1 MVVDNS
7 SVKYTSIG
15 KRPIR
20 HDGYDKVTGKA
31 QFGADI
37 YPSNL
42 IYAKVLRSPHA
53 HAKIISIN
61 TKKALEYPGVKAVIT
76 SKDFPIHS
84 KNPEVLG
91 SGPPINIYNL
101 GTNILARDKVLY
113 KGHAIAAIAANNIHT
128 AEEALSLI
136 EIKYELIQSVTNV
149 EDAMASN
156 APIIHPEYPGNVAS
170 QDKLNI
176 GDIDEGFNKADIIIE
191 KEFRTSTVHQ
201 GYIELHSATA
211 LWQPNNHV
219 TLWTSSQGHFQ
230 IRDRTAAILGIE
242 PSSIKSVPMEIGGGF
257 GGKTTIY
264 LEPISAM
271 LSKMTGQPVKTT
283 MNRAEVLE
291 ASGPTSGSYMKIKMG
306 STNQGKLVAA
316 EAKLVF
322 EAGAFP
328 GSPIGGASQCIF
340 SPYDIENVLVDGYD
354 IIDNKPKTTAY
365 RAPGAPIGAFG
376 VETVVDELCTNL
388 KIPPLD
394 FRIMNAAKEGT
405 RRANGILNPPIGM
418 IETVEAIK
426 SHQHNLTPL
435 NGKNTGRGVASG
447 FWMNGTGPACAIAN
461 VNFDG
466 SVSLTIGS
474 MDIGGTRPGA
484 AQQFAE
490 VLGIPVETVNPQVGD
505 TDSIG
510 YTSMT
515 GGSGAAFKTG
525 WASFEAAEDVR
536 RQMIERAALI
546 WEKPIEEIGLKNG
559 LFCHKS
565 DSKLQVSFKEL
576 ASKLGETGGPVVGK
590 ANLDPS
596 GAGGA
601 FATHIVDLEV
611 DIETGKIKIL
621 RYTAAQDVGKAIHPS
636 YVEGQIQGGVVQG
649 IGWAL
654 NEEYFMN
661 DKGALMN
668 SSLLD
673 YRMPTSLDLPNID
686 TIIVEV
692 PNPTHPYGVRGVG
705 EVPIVPP
712 MAAIANAI
720 HDAIGIRMHQLPMNP
735 AIVLK
740 EMKKIN

>member
-7 SVKYTSIG
+7 KIQYTSIG

-20 HDGYDKVTGKA
+20 HDGYEKVTGKA

-37 YPSNL
+37 TLSNL
-42 IYAKVLRSPHA
+42 LYAKVLRSPYA

-61 TKKALEYPGVKAVIT
+61 TEKALKHPDVKAIIT
-76 SKDFPIHS
+76 SKDFPQHS
-84 KNPEVLG
+84 KDPEVLG
-91 SGPPINIYNL
+91 SGPPINVYNL
-101 GTNILARDKVLY
+101 GTNILARDKALY
-113 KGHAIAAIAANNIHT
+113 KGHAIAAIAATNVHA

-136 EIKYELIQSVTNV
+136 EINYEILPAVTNV
-149 EDAMASN
+149 EESMKPNS
-156 APIIHPEYPGNVAS
+156 PVIHSEYPGNIAS
-170 QDKLNI
+170 RSKLNI
-176 GDIDEGFNKADIIIE
+176 GDINKGFDKADIIVE
-191 KEFRTSTVHQ
+191 REFRTSTVHQ

-211 LWQPNNHV
+211 LWLPNNHV

-230 IRDRTAAILGIE
+230 IRDKTAAILGIE
-242 PSSIKSVPMEIGGGF
+242 PSSIKSIPMEIGGGF

-271 LSKMTGQPVKTT
+271 LSKITRRPVKTS
-283 MNRAEVLE
+283 MNRVEVLE

-306 STNQGKLVAA
+306 STNDGKLIAA

-328 GSPIGGASQCIF
+328 GSPIGGAAQCIF
-340 SPYDIENVLVDGYD
+340 SPYDIENILVDGYD

-376 VETVVDELCTNL
+376 VESVVDEICTKL

-394 FRIMNAAKEGT
+394 FRLMNAAKEGT

-418 IETVEAIK
+418 IETVEAMK
-426 SHQHNLTPL
+426 SHNHHSTPL
-435 NGKNTGRGVASG
+435 NGKHRGRGVASG

-461 VNFDG
+461 VNSDG

-490 VLGIPVETVNPQVGD
+490 VLGIPSESVNPQVGD

-546 WEKPIEEIGLKNG
+546 WEKPIEEIDLIKGS
-559 LFCHKS
+559 FCHKS
-565 DSKLQVSFKEL
+565 DTDLQVSFKEL
-576 ASKLGETGGPVVGK
+576 ASKLNETGGPVVGK
-590 ANLDPS
+590 ANLDPA

-601 FATHIVDLEV
+601 FATHMVDLEV
-611 DIETGKIKIL
+611 DIETGKITIL

-636 YVEGQIQGGVVQG
+636 YVEGQIQGGAVQG

-661 DKGALMN
+661 DKGELMN
-668 SSLLD
+668 STLLD

-692 PNPTHPYGVRGVG
+692 PNPNHPYGVRGVG

-720 HDAIGIRMHQLPMNP
+720 YDAIGIRLFQLPMNP
-735 AIVLK
+735 AVVLK
-740 EMKKIN
+740 ELQNNN

>member
-61 TKKALEYPGVKAVIT
+61 TKKALNYPGVKAVIT
-76 SKDFPIHS
+76 SKDFPVHS
-84 KNPEVLG
+84 KTPEVLG

-113 KGHAIAAIAANNIHT
+113 KGHAIAAVAANNIHT

-149 EDAMASN
+149 EDAMDPN
-156 APIIHPEYPGNVAS
+156 APTIHPEYPGNIAS
-170 QDKLNI
+170 QDQLNI
-176 GDIDEGFNKADIIIE
+176 GDIGQGFKKADIVIE

-388 KIPPLD
+388 KISPLD

-418 IETVEAIK
+418 IETV
-426 SHQHNLTPL
+426 
-435 NGKNTGRGVASG
+435 
-447 FWMNGTGPACAIAN
+447 
-461 VNFDG
+461 
-466 SVSLTIGS
+466 
-474 MDIGGTRPGA
+474 
-484 AQQFAE
+484 
-490 VLGIPVETVNPQVGD
+490 
-505 TDSIG
+505 
-510 YTSMT
+510 
-515 GGSGAAFKTG
+515 
-525 WASFEAAEDVR
+525 
-536 RQMIERAALI
+536 
-546 WEKPIEEIGLKNG
+546 
-559 LFCHKS
+559 
-565 DSKLQVSFKEL
+565 
-576 ASKLGETGGPVVGK
+576 
-590 ANLDPS
+590 
-596 GAGGA
+596 
-601 FATHIVDLEV
+601 
-611 DIETGKIKIL
+611 
-621 RYTAAQDVGKAIHPS
+621 
-636 YVEGQIQGGVVQG
+636 
-649 IGWAL
+649 
-654 NEEYFMN
+654 
-661 DKGALMN
+661 
-668 SSLLD
+668 
-673 YRMPTSLDLPNID
+673 
-686 TIIVEV
+686 
-692 PNPTHPYGVRGVG
+692 
-705 EVPIVPP
+705 
-712 MAAIANAI
+712 
-720 HDAIGIRMHQLPMNP
+720 
-735 AIVLK
+735 
-740 EMKKIN
+740 

>member
-61 TKKALEYPGVKAVIT
+61 TKKALNYPGVKAVIT
-76 SKDFPIHS
+76 SKDFPVHS
-84 KNPEVLG
+84 KTPEVLG

-113 KGHAIAAIAANNIHT
+113 KGHAIAAVAANNIHT

-149 EDAMASN
+149 EDAMDPN
-156 APIIHPEYPGNVAS
+156 APTIHPEYPGNIAS
-170 QDKLNI
+170 QDQLNI
-176 GDIDEGFNKADIIIE
+176 GDIGQGFKKADIVIE

-388 KIPPLD
+388 KISPLD

-490 VLGIPVETVNPQVGD
+490 VLGIPVENVNPQVGD

-546 WEKPIEEIGLKNG
+546 WEKPIEEIDLKNG
-559 LFCHKS
+559 LFCKCIS
-565 DSKLQVSFKEL
+565 RV
-576 ASKLGETGGPVVGK
+576 
-590 ANLDPS
+590 
-596 GAGGA
+596 
-601 FATHIVDLEV
+601 
-611 DIETGKIKIL
+611 
-621 RYTAAQDVGKAIHPS
+621 
-636 YVEGQIQGGVVQG
+636 
-649 IGWAL
+649 
-654 NEEYFMN
+654 
-661 DKGALMN
+661 
-668 SSLLD
+668 
-673 YRMPTSLDLPNID
+673 
-686 TIIVEV
+686 
-692 PNPTHPYGVRGVG
+692 
-705 EVPIVPP
+705 
-712 MAAIANAI
+712 
-720 HDAIGIRMHQLPMNP
+720 
-735 AIVLK
+735 
-740 EMKKIN
+740 